1 MLLTSLQVKQ
11 KAIELGFDLCGIA
24 PVEDFSELSFL
35 STWIN
40 RGYAGEMDWM
50 ARSVSR
56 RSDVRK
62 ILPGAASVIST
73 ATIYNVDRPYSTE
86 NTESSAA
93 LISRYA
99 WGDDYHDVLQSRL
112 DKLVTWMHKA
122 SEGLFEAKAYVDTGP
137 IQERVYA
144 QHAGIGWIGK
154 NTCVINPT
162 LGSWLFLAEVVCTLL
177 LEPDPPSLNQCGTCN
192 LCIEACPTGAIAA
205 PYELDSTRC
214 LSYLTIEKRGDIPTD
229 YRSELGT
236 RIYGCD
242 ICQEVCPYNQPAA
255 ISKDSSWQP
264 RHGLDHPTLSEL
276 WLMSDD
282 AVGNLLKG
290 SAMTRAKLSGLR
302 RNIAVAMGNAGEVD
316 TLIKSND
323 STDQRISVNDE
334 MVQRHVRW
342 LIEE

>member
-1 MLLTSLQVKQ
+1 LTLTSLQVKQ
-11 KAIELGFDLCGIA
+11 KATELGFDLCGIS

-35 STWIN
+35 STWIG

-56 RSDVRK
+56 RSDVREV
-62 ILPGAASVIST
+62 LPEAKSVIST

-86 NTESSAA
+86 NSESSTA

-99 WGDDYHDVLQSRL
+99 WGDDYHDVLKSRL
-112 DKLVTWMHKA
+112 DKLVIWMHKV
-122 SEGLFEAKAYVDTGP
+122 SEGFFEAKAYVDTGP

-162 LGSWLFLAEVVCTLL
+162 VGSWLFLAEVICTLT
-177 LEPDPPSLNQCGTCN
+177 LEPDQPSLNQCGTCN

-205 PYELDSTRC
+205 PYELDAARC
-214 LSYLTIEKRGDIPTD
+214 LSYLTIEKRGDIPTE
-229 YRSELGT
+229 YWSEIGT
-236 RIYGCD
+236 HIYGCD

-264 RHGLDHPTLSEL
+264 RPGLDQPILSEL

-282 AVGNLLKG
+282 GVRDLLKG

-302 RNIAVAMGNAGEVD
+302 RNIAIAMGNAGQVD
-316 TLIKSND
+316 TLMGSKD
-323 STDQRISVNDE
+323 LTDQRMSVNDE
-334 MVQRHVRW
+334 MVQRHIRW
-342 LIEE
+342 PVEE

>member
-62 ILPGAASVIST
+62 ILPGATSVIST

-86 NTESSAA
+86 NTEASAA

-112 DKLVTWMHKA
+112 DKLVAWMHKA

-192 LCIEACPTGAIAA
+192 LCIEACPTGAITA

-214 LSYLTIEKRGDIPTD
+214 LSYLTIEKRGDIPTE
-229 YRSELGT
+229 YRSELET

-264 RHGLDHPTLSEL
+264 RHGLDQPALSEL

-282 AVGNLLKG
+282 AVRNLLKG